1 MGMEECIW
9 EDAIMD
15 AQNQQIKLK
24 WPMVGS
30 YGETRLEYAALSEQ
44 QKFEFAIDT

>member
-1 MGMEECIW
+1 MFGELMGM
-9 EDAIMD
+9 DT
-15 AQNQQIKLK
+15 QNQQVKLK

-30 YGETRLEYAALSEQ
+30 YGETLLEYAALSEQ